1 MQILND
7 IEQLRKELYL
17 EIERSGLDS
26 TETKNLS
33 NKFNE
38 MINLYYSKI
47 GNANETKEKRY
58 L

>member
-33 NKFNE
+33 NKCNE